1 MATTSDKQPDP
12 KALLKKVELLMP
24 GSFVRAAIRQ
34 YGLGVERLAALFR
47 VSQRAMQIRL
57 EELGF

>member
-1 MATTSDKQPDP
+1 
-12 KALLKKVELLMP
+12 MP
-24 GSFVRAAIRQ
+24 ARFVRAAITQ
-34 YGLGVERLAALFR
+34 HGLNAERLAALFR